1 MRKLALAFAIA
12 ACGLLAGSCA
22 SLSEEQ
28 CLAGNWDGIGYRD
41 GSNGYGTGRFG
52 DHVKACEKHGV
63 MPDQAVYM
71 TGRARGLTVYCQP
84 GKGFQ
89 VGRTGG
95 GYGGVCPASLE
106 GPFLGGYNDGR
117 LVWDAQQRFDRAQS
131 EIIDAERR
139 AGEIETKMREAE
151 ARLADKATPD
161 DEKKAI
167 RERLKALRDDRY
179 SAGEDRRQAID
190 LRDRADR
197 ELSRLRA
204 RFAGIYGGW

>member
-28 CLAGNWDGIGYRD
+28 CLAGDWNGIGYSD
-41 GSNGYGTGRFG
+41 GANGYGTGRFG

-63 MPDQAVYM
+63 VPDQATWM
-71 TGRARGLTVYCQP
+71 TGRVRGLTVYCQP

-131 EIIDAERR
+131 EINDAERR

-151 ARLADKATPD
+151 TRLADKATPD

-190 LRDRADR
+190 LRDRADH

>member
-28 CLAGNWDGIGYRD
+28 CLAGDWNGIGYSD
-41 GSNGYGTGRFG
+41 GANGYGTGRFG

-63 MPDQAVYM
+63 VPDQATWM

-131 EIIDAERR
+131 EINDADRR

-179 SAGEDRRQAID
+179 SAGEDRRLAID

-197 ELSRLRA
+197 ELSRLRD
-204 RFAGIYGGW
+204 RFAGLYGGW

>member
-12 ACGLLAGSCA
+12 SCGLLAGSCA
-22 SLSEEQ
+22 SLSEDQ
-28 CLAGNWDGIGYRD
+28 CLAGDWNGIGYGD
-41 GSNGYGTGRFG
+41 GANGYGTGRFG
-52 DHVKACEKHGV
+52 DHVKACEKYGV
-63 MPDQAVYM
+63 MPEQSSYM

-89 VGRTGG
+89 VGLSGG
-95 GYGGVCPASLE
+95 SYGGVCPASLE
-106 GPFLGGYNDGR
+106 GPFLGGYSDGR
-117 LVWDAQQRFDRAQS
+117 LVWDAQQRYDRAQS
-131 EIIDAERR
+131 EINEAERR
-139 AGEIETKMREAE
+139 ADAIETRMREAE
-151 ARLADKATPD
+151 AQLADKATPD

-197 ELSRLRA
+197 ELSRLRD
-204 RFAGIYGGW
+204 RFGPVYGGW

>member
-1 MRKLALAFAIA
+1 MKPVWIILVA

-22 SLSEEQ
+22 TLNEEQ
-28 CLAGNWDGIGYRD
+28 CLAGNWDGIGYGD
-41 GSNGYGTGRFG
+41 GARGYGTGRFG

-63 MPDQAVYM
+63 VPDQATYM

-84 GKGFQ
+84 DRGFH

-106 GPFLGGYNDGR
+106 GPFLAAYADGR

-151 ARLADKATPD
+151 AKIADPATTD
-161 DEKKAI
+161 DEKKAL

-197 ELSRLRA
+197 EISRLRD
-204 RFAGIYGGW
+204 RFGPVYGGW